1 MLKIMNKIKLYK
13 GSILIAVIGVVFITF
28 SFNLKNDKLFSLA
41 KNLDIFASL
50 VRELDT
56 YYVDEID
63 PEMLVTV
70 GINAMLEE
78 LDPYT
83 EFIPEE
89 NSDDFRMMTT
99 GEYGGVGALIGNRG
113 GVNMILMPYTGFP
126 AQNGGLRI
134 ADEILKVD
142 SVDVVKKET
151 SEISKLL
158 KGPANTKV
166 TVKVKRAEDTLL
178 VDLTR
183 RKIVLSNVPYYG
195 KIDSETGYIKL
206 TDFTTH
212 AASDVRNALIELK
225 NQGISKL
232 VLDVRDN
239 PGGVL
244 KEAVEI
250 VNLFIPKGRE
260 VVRTV
265 GKIQNVN
272 AVYKTTKSPLDKDIP
287 LVVLINERS
296 ASAAEIVAGALQDYD
311 RAVLIGRKTFGKG
324 LVQTSVPLSYNA
336 QVKLTTAKYY
346 IPSGRCIQA
355 IDYSKKVNS
364 DNSEDKKSIASKE
377 FKTKNGRIV
386 IDGAGIE
393 PDAKIE
399 EITYAPITYSLVARS
414 LIFDFATKFYRENK
428 SIRSPREFEVSEK
441 IYNDFVTW
449 LDGKD
454 YDYTTYL
461 EKSIEDLTL
470 FAKKEKYFDE
480 IKGQIEDLKQKVSHS
495 KENDLIT
502 FKQEIK
508 RALRD
513 EIVSR
518 YYFSEGV
525 VEASLTDDEEIKA
538 SIKLLR
544 SSSEMNRIL
553 TTIDKKSKQSS

>member
-1 MLKIMNKIKLYK
+1 MSGIKNKKIFI
-13 GSILIAVIGVVFITF
+13 GSALFALILVFF
-28 SFNLKNDKLFSLA
+28 SFNLKNDKLFALA

-50 VRELDT
+50 IRELDAF
-56 YYVDEID
+56 YVDEID
-63 PEMLVTV
+63 PESLVTI

-83 EFIPEE
+83 EYIPEE

-113 GVNMILMPYTGFP
+113 GLNMILMPYTGFP
-126 AQNGGLRI
+126 AQNAGLRI

-142 SVDVVKKET
+142 SVDVTKKET
-151 SEISKLL
+151 SDVSKLL

-166 TVKVKRAEDTLL
+166 TVKVKRAEDTLS
-178 VDLTR
+178 VDLIR
-183 RKIVLSNVPYYG
+183 KKIVISNVPYYG
-195 KIDSETGYIKL
+195 KIDEETGYIKL

-225 NQGISKL
+225 NQGIKKL
-232 VLDVRDN
+232 ILDVRDN

-250 VNLFIPKGRE
+250 VNLFIPKGKE

-336 QVKLTTAKYY
+336 QVKVTTAKYY

-355 IDYSKKVNS
+355 IDYSKKAKVDSSN
-364 DNSEDKKSIASKE
+364 DTTKILAKE
-377 FKTKNGRIV
+377 FKTKNGRLV

-393 PDAKIE
+393 PDAKVE
-399 EITYAPITYSLVARS
+399 DKSYAPITYSLVARS
-414 LIFDFATKFYRENK
+414 LIFDYATKFYRQNK
-428 SIRSPREFEVSEK
+428 AIKRPREFEISDKVYE
-441 IYNDFVTW
+441 DFIQW
-449 LDGKD
+449 LDGKE

-461 EKSIEDLTL
+461 EKSIEDLTTY
-470 FAKKEKYFDE
+470 AKKEKYYDD
-480 IKGQIEDLKQKVSHS
+480 IKNQIDDLKKKVSHS

-502 FKQEIK
+502 FKGEIK
-508 RALRD
+508 QALRD
-513 EIVSR
+513 EIISR

-525 VEASLTDDEEIKA
+525 VEASLIQDPEIKA
-538 SIKLLR
+538 SMAILNNPL
-544 SSSEMNRIL
+544 EINRIL
-553 TTIDKKSKQSS
+553 TSVDKKVKQAI